1 MMNELDPSKD
11 RIVVAAEA
19 PNEIIA
25 GLWASVLRDE
35 GVQVMVKSEGPGVAY
50 FSTMG
55 NQHSLYV
62 LESQVDQA
70 KQIIRELEEDEGP
83 DAEPYE
89 P

>member
-1 MMNELDPSKD
+1 MTELDPKRD

-35 GVQVMVKSEGPGVAY
+35 GIEVMVKSSGPGMAY
-50 FSTMG
+50 FSTLG

-62 LESQVDQA
+62 LESRVNEAQ
-70 KQIIRELEEDEGP
+70 QIIQELEEDFET
-83 DAEPYE
+83 EY
-89 P
+89 

>member
-1 MMNELDPSKD
+1 MTELDPNKD

-35 GVQVMVKSEGPGVAY
+35 GIQVMVKSGGPGMAY
-50 FSTMG
+50 FSTLG

-62 LESQVDQA
+62 LESQADEA
-70 KQIIRELEEDEGP
+70 RQIIQELEEDVET
-83 DAEPYE
+83 DY
-89 P
+89 

>member
-1 MMNELDPSKD
+1 MTDLDPNND
-11 RIVVAAEA
+11 PIVVAAEA

-35 GVQVMVKSEGPGVAY
+35 GVEVMVKSEGPGMAY

-62 LESQVDQA
+62 LESRVDEA
-70 KQIIRELEEDEGP
+70 KQILRELEEESEI
-83 DAEPYE
+83 EP
-89 P
+89 